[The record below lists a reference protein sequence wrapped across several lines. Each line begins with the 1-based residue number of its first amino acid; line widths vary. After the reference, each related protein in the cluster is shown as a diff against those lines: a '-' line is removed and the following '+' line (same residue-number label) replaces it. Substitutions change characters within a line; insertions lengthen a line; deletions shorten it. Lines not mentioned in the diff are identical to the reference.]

1 MERLEMDYGL
11 WNSIHRI
18 ASDWVI
24 DHPDLTV
31 EELVDDIH
39 DYVLEQYGP
48 PF

>member
-1 MERLEMDYGL
+1 MERLEMEKEL
-11 WNSIHRI
+11 WFDLLDIV
-18 ASDWVI
+18 SDWSLS
-24 DHPDLTV
+24 HPDLHI